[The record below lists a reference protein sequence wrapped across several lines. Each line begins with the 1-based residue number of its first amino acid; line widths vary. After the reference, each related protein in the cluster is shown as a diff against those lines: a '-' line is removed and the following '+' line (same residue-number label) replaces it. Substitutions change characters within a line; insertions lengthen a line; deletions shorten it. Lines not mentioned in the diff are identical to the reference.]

1 MDSHPKK
8 KILIIEDDEHIARVY
23 SMKFA
28 KEGYDTIL
36 AIDGEEGVEKIITE
50 KPDLIVLDMMLPKK
64 DGFFVLEEVKKNPAL
79 ANVRILIIS
88 NLGQKTDQDRAL
100 ALGANEYL
108 VKVESSMQEVID
120 KVKSYLQ

>member
-36 AIDGEEGVEKIITE
+36 ATNGEEGMEKIITE
-50 KPDLIVLDMMLPKK
+50 KPDLVVLDMMLPKK
-64 DGFFVLEEVKKNPAL
+64 DGFFVLEEIKKNPDL
-79 ANVRILIIS
+79 ANIRILIIS

-108 VKVESSMQEVID
+108 VKVESSMQEVVD